1 MLKSLILVPISLFAI
16 FSILMMN
23 FVFGYLNQ
31 SSLTPKEEQLT
42 FLNYLLP
49 LILTVGFILYITV
62 KKLIGQKISAKR
74 NWTLIVLLLIG
85 AIISIPWQ
93 IQNLEWQIGL
103 ERLDFI
109 QLTPYLIGIVF
120 TIWAILSELKIKNG
134 AQQISVKA
142 RRRP

>member
-1 MLKSLILVPISLFAI
+1 
-16 FSILMMN
+16 MMN

-120 TIWAILSELKIKNG
+120 MIWAILSELKIKNG
-134 AQQISVKA
+134 AQQGV
-142 RRRP
+142 

>member
-1 MLKSLILVPISLFAI
+1 MKTENRILKGLILVPISLFAI

-49 LILTVGFILYITV
+49 LILTVGFILYIPI
-62 KKLIGQKISAKR
+62 KKLIGQKKSDKR
-74 NWTLIVLLLIG
+74 NWTLILVLLLG
-85 AIISIPWQ
+85 AIIATPWQ
-93 IQNLEWQIGL
+93 IQNLKWQIGL
-103 ERLDFI
+103 ERIDFI

-120 TIWAILSELKIKNG
+120 TIWAILNEIKIKNG
-134 AQQISVKA
+134 TQQ
-142 RRRP
+142 RL